1 VKRTRAILLILA
13 TIAAMG
19 AIAAPSGAAASQPTP
34 RWVLHTQRYPGSISN
49 GVRAMV
55 SPAAVA
61 AQAKR
66 LRASG
71 AVAAP
76 ALQNVQMN
84 DDSNPPLPQNETAVA
99 YNTRN
104 PLIAVA
110 ASNDYVSGGVA
121 IMRTTNGGQ
130 SWRTTR
136 VTPQFLGT
144 RDFCSGGDPAVAYSH
159 RDRAFYIS
167 QLCFFRALPF
177 SEVHV
182 IKSVDNGKTWTPGRQ
197 AARAASNFDYT
208 TGTVDDT
215 IFNDKEY
222 IAVDNTPTSPHYG
235 RLYVTYTKF
244 HLLADGSSDYCPI
257 QLAYTDTIPTANPS
271 LTVFSHTRWCP
282 TPPAPAGSASR
293 PTSSACPRS
302 NATGPWTSP
311 TPWRSATPPWTTAS
325 GCRSRPTAGPASSP
339 ARSTS
344 TSRASSS
351 TTPTPAT
358 CCPRPPSGPPT
369 PRRWTTTRPAAP

>member
-1 VKRTRAILLILA
+1 MA
-13 TIAAMG
+13 
-19 AIAAPSGAAASQPTP
+19 
-34 RWVLHTQRYPGSISN
+34 
-49 GVRAMV
+49 

-61 AQAKR
+61 ARAR
-66 LRASG
+66 HLRASG
-71 AVAAP
+71 AVSSQVLSAQ
-76 ALQNVQMN
+76 ALRNVQMN
-84 DDSNPPLPQNETAVA
+84 DDSNPPLPQNETSVA

-121 IMRTTNGGQ
+121 IMRTANGGQ

-136 VTPQFLGT
+136 VTPQFRGT
-144 RDFCSGGDPAVAYSH
+144 GDFCTGGDPAVAYSH

-182 IKSVDNGKTWTPGRQ
+182 IKSVDNGRTWTPGRQ
-197 AARAASNFDYT
+197 AARAASNFDYA
-208 TGTVDDT
+208 TGTVDDS

-257 QLAYTDTIPTANPS
+257 QLSYTDTIPT
-271 LTVFSHTRWCP
+271 TD
-282 TPPAPAGSASR
+282 
-293 PTSSACPRS
+293 PR
-302 NATGPWTSP
+302 
-311 TPWRSATPPWTTAS
+311 
-325 GCRSRPTAGPASSP
+325 
-339 ARSTS
+339 
-344 TSRASSS
+344 
-351 TTPTPAT
+351 
-358 CCPRPPSGPPT
+358 
-369 PRRWTTTRPAAP
+369 